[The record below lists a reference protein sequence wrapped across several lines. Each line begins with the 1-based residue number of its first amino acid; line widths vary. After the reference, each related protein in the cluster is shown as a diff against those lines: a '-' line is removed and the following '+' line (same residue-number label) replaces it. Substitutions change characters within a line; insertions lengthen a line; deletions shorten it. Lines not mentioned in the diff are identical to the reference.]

1 MWRFVLMLA
10 LSLPAIVGAA
20 PNCPWPAWER
30 LRTELV
36 SVDGRVLDP
45 SDERLITTSE
55 GQSYGLFFALVANDR
70 ATFAQLLRWTSNNL
84 AEGDLSSH
92 LPAWLWGRDA
102 KGKWQVLDP
111 NNASDADLWIAYSL
125 LEAGRLWNEP
135 SYTQLGQH
143 LLWRISAQTLRKLP
157 GLGIML
163 LPADYGFDDARGW
176 RLNPS
181 YLPPQLLDRF
191 ALVDPLW
198 GELAGNTRRLLRD
211 ASPKGFAPDWLLW
224 TPTGKIEPDPQHGSA
239 GDYDAI
245 RVYLWVGMLAKDA
258 AQRVELLQ
266 HFAPMA
272 MLTTQKGQ
280 PPETVDARSGQ
291 ARGGGPGG
299 FSAALLPLLAVTPN
313 ADEGLRAQRQRIKD
327 HPIEPRAYYSQMLA
341 LFGQGWDEA
350 RYRFDKEGRLLP
362 AWSTSCTD

>member
-1 MWRFVLMLA
+1 
-10 LSLPAIVGAA
+10 
-20 PNCPWPAWER
+20 
-30 LRTELV
+30 
-36 SVDGRVLDP
+36 
-45 SDERLITTSE
+45 
-55 GQSYGLFFALVANDR
+55 
-70 ATFAQLLRWTSNNL
+70 
-84 AEGDLSSH
+84 
-92 LPAWLWGRDA
+92 
-102 KGKWQVLDP
+102 
-111 NNASDADLWIAYSL
+111 
-125 LEAGRLWNEP
+125 
-135 SYTQLGQH
+135 
-143 LLWRISAQTLRKLP
+143 
-157 GLGIML
+157 
-163 LPADYGFDDARGW
+163 
-176 RLNPS
+176 
-181 YLPPQLLDRF
+181 
-191 ALVDPLW
+191 
-198 GELAGNTRRLLRD
+198 
-211 ASPKGFAPDWLLW
+211 
-224 TPTGKIEPDPQHGSA
+224 
-239 GDYDAI
+239 
-245 RVYLWVGMLAKDA
+245 MLAKDA